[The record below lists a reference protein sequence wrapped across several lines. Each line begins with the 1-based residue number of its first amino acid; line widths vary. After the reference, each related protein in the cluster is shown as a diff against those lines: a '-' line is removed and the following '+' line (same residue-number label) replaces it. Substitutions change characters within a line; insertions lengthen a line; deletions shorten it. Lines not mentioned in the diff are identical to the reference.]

1 MEIQGG
7 PLGNSFEDH
16 VTIPYLTVPGFK
28 WERVDTVHAAAV
40 TKDIA
45 VFRDLQQERPSY
57 FVLAV
62 FLQVL
67 DDEDASFVIELDFT
81 VDKIRS
87 RHLNG
92 LTAGFLRDHI
102 DCFLW
107 KRIPQQ

>member
-7 PLGNSFEDH
+7 PLGDSFEDH

-28 WERVDTVHAAAV
+28 WERVDTVHAAAA

-87 RHLNG
+87 HHLNR
-92 LTAGFLRDHI
+92 LASGFLGNHVDR
-102 DCFLW
+102 FL
-107 KRIPQQ
+107 RECVP